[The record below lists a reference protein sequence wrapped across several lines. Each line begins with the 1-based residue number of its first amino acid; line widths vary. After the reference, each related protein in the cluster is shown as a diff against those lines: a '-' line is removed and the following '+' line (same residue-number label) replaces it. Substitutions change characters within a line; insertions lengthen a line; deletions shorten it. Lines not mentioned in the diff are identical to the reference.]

1 MSEKS
6 IIIIGAGLS
15 GLAAGCYARMN
26 GYEAHIFEHHTKPGG
41 VAAAWKRKGFHI
53 DGGIHFLMGHKPGQS
68 MYELYRELGTAQV
81 NNFLDMPVYIRFVD
95 QATGRTITVTED
107 LNRLEEEVRDISEVD
122 APFASNLVS
131 MAKSLGRV
139 DMMKMGL
146 EKPPEL
152 VRIWDRIRGFWNTGS
167 LSKYMFGKNAGS
179 MEAYARG
186 VKDPWV
192 AWVFENLF
200 LPEVPVWFVGMLLG
214 LIAGRQMGLMEGGSS
229 GFVKPIEERFKNLGG
244 HINYGATV
252 EEILVEEDTAVGIL
266 LDCGETYR
274 ADAVVSAADGYRTI
288 FKMLGGRYLDQKIEK
303 RYKEWK
309 LIRPLVMVNFGV
321 DREFEGDPWLTAIK
335 LERPLKEGARSVDS
349 LMVRL
354 FNYSREFAP
363 PGKTVVQ
370 ATYETEWEFWRDLHS
385 DRKKYEAE
393 KERISGEIKDRLES
407 FYPGI
412 SSRIEMTDVATPHTT
427 WRYTLNHRGAYE
439 GWLPEPRV
447 INTTIQRT
455 LPGLNNFYMAG
466 QWVMP
471 GGGVP
476 TCIVSGRHV
485 VQILCRQDKKRFT
498 TSLP

>member
-81 NNFLDMPVYIRFVD
+81 NNFLDLPVYIRFVD

-122 APFASNLVS
+122 TPFASNLVS

-214 LIAGRQMGLMEGGSS
+214 LIAGRQIGLMEGGSS

-274 ADAVVSAADGYRTI
+274 ADAVISAADGYRTI
-288 FKMLGGRYLDQKIEK
+288 FKMLGG
-303 RYKEWK
+303 
-309 LIRPLVMVNFGV
+309 
-321 DREFEGDPWLTAIK
+321 
-335 LERPLKEGARSVDS
+335 
-349 LMVRL
+349 
-354 FNYSREFAP
+354 
-363 PGKTVVQ
+363 
-370 ATYETEWEFWRDLHS
+370 
-385 DRKKYEAE
+385 
-393 KERISGEIKDRLES
+393 
-407 FYPGI
+407 
-412 SSRIEMTDVATPHTT
+412 
-427 WRYTLNHRGAYE
+427 
-439 GWLPEPRV
+439 
-447 INTTIQRT
+447 
-455 LPGLNNFYMAG
+455 
-466 QWVMP
+466 
-471 GGGVP
+471 
-476 TCIVSGRHV
+476 
-485 VQILCRQDKKRFT
+485 
-498 TSLP
+498 

>member
-1 MSEKS
+1 
-6 IIIIGAGLS
+6 
-15 GLAAGCYARMN
+15 
-26 GYEAHIFEHHTKPGG
+26 
-41 VAAAWKRKGFHI
+41 
-53 DGGIHFLMGHKPGQS
+53 
-68 MYELYRELGTAQV
+68 
-81 NNFLDMPVYIRFVD
+81 
-95 QATGRTITVTED
+95 
-107 LNRLEEEVRDISEVD
+107 
-122 APFASNLVS
+122 
-131 MAKSLGRV
+131 
-139 DMMKMGL
+139 
-146 EKPPEL
+146 
-152 VRIWDRIRGFWNTGS
+152 
-167 LSKYMFGKNAGS
+167 MFGKNAGS

-252 EEILVEEDTAVGIL
+252 EENLVEEDTAEGIL

-485 VQILCRQDKKRFT
+485 VQILCRQDGKRFT